1 MDRRRRDVDHRYQF
15 TRKPGR
21 DFYVAHPAKGW
32 ISVMYTIASS
42 TAIIIPFNNNNPQ
55 PADPPKAVPPSD
67 TLRPYQTDVIAKI
80 EHAIAA
86 GDRRIILVAPTGSGK
101 TIIAAEIAK
110 RAVEQHHYVLFLAH
124 RREIIQQTR
133 DKLIA
138 NGLSPGIVQ
147 AGLEKEL
154 RLQANVQVCAIQT
167 LWARAMRSKTMPL
180 PPGTVLIIDE
190 AHHSRAHTYQKI
202 IAEYPDAVLYGL
214 TATPCRGDGRGLGN
228 VFDTMIECPQ
238 VAALITGGYL
248 VKSKVYA
255 PIPEDIAKG
264 VKTQSGD
271 YIVSQLAGRMNT
283 DKLVGDIVT
292 HWHKYGANRA
302 TVVFGVDV
310 AHSVHIKDEFVSAG
324 VRAEHLDGSTS
335 KNERD
340 AILARLRSG
349 ETKVVSNCMVLTE
362 GFDCPDIGCII
373 LARPTKQMGLFRQM
387 IGRGLR
393 PAPGKTDL
401 VILDHSGAVYRHGLP
416 EDHVHWT
423 LDVDRRAE
431 NQTQAKR
438 KAGEEP
444 KLRECP
450 KCSVLI
456 SRPPCGS
463 CGWVPAPRARD
474 RDFLDGELG
483 LVIGGKAQS
492 PVYNESA
499 RTEFF
504 QQLRAV
510 QQMRGYKKG
519 WAAHKFKDKF
529 GTFPPWS
536 YNDLPPHR
544 PTNTVLAH
552 ATSPSPRRGGQ
563 HEQAQTAE

>member
-1 MDRRRRDVDHRYQF
+1 M
-15 TRKPGR
+15 
-21 DFYVAHPAKGW
+21 A
-32 ISVMYTIASS
+32 
-42 TAIIIPFNNNNPQ
+42 
-55 PADPPKAVPPSD
+55 D
-67 TLRPYQTDVIAKI
+67 TLRPYQTEVITEI
-80 EHAIAA
+80 ETAVEA
-86 GDRRIILVAPTGSGK
+86 GDRRIVLVAPTGSGK
-101 TIIAAEIAK
+101 TVIAAEIAR
-110 RAVEQHHYVLFLAH
+110 RAVAQHHYVLFLAH
-124 RREIIQQTR
+124 RREIITQTR

-138 NGLSPGIVQ
+138 AGLSPGIVQ

-154 RLQANVQVCAIQT
+154 RPQANVQVCSIQT
-167 LWARAMRSKTMPL
+167 LWSRGMRSKTMPL
-180 PPGTVLIIDE
+180 PPGTVLVIDE
-190 AHHSRAHTYQKI
+190 CHHARAHTYQGI
-202 IAEYPDAVLYGL
+202 IDAYPDALLYGL

-228 VFDTMIECPQ
+228 VFETMIECPQ
-238 VAALITGGYL
+238 VAELVVGGYL
-248 VKSKVYA
+248 VKSKIYA
-255 PIPEDIAKG
+255 PVAEDIAKG
-264 VKTQSGD
+264 VKTQTGD
-271 YIVSQLAGRMNT
+271 YVISQLAGRMNT

-292 HWHKYGANRA
+292 HWHKHGQNRA

-310 AHSVHIKDEFVSAG
+310 AHSVHITSEFINAG
-324 VRAEHLDGSTS
+324 VRAEHLDGKTLQGA
-335 KNERD
+335 RD

-349 ETKVVSNCMVLTE
+349 ETQVVTNCMVLTE
-362 GFDCPDIGCII
+362 GFDCPDIGCIV

-416 EDHVHWT
+416 EDHVEWT

-431 NQTQAKR
+431 NPQHAKR

-450 KCSVLI
+450 QCHVLMT
-456 SRPPCGS
+456 RPPCS
-463 CGWVPAPRARD
+463 NCGWAPAPRAGRD

-483 LVIGGKAQS
+483 LVIGGKAQA
-492 PVYNESA
+492 PIYDRA
-499 RTEFF
+499 EFF

-536 YNDLPPHR
+536 YNDLPPAT
-544 PTNTVLAH
+544 PTNTVLSWVRSRNIAY
-552 ATSPSPRRGGQ
+552 AKARRV
-563 HEQAQTAE
+563 A

>member
-1 MDRRRRDVDHRYQF
+1 
-15 TRKPGR
+15 
-21 DFYVAHPAKGW
+21 
-32 ISVMYTIASS
+32 
-42 TAIIIPFNNNNPQ
+42 
-55 PADPPKAVPPSD
+55 VPSE
-67 TLRPYQTDVIAKI
+67 RPYQTDVIAEI
-80 EHAIAA
+80 EKAVAA
-86 GDRRIILVAPTGSGK
+86 GQRRIILVAPTGSGK
-101 TIIAAEIAK
+101 TIIAAEIAA

-138 NGLSPGIVQ
+138 AGLEPGIVQ

-154 RLQANVQVCAIQT
+154 RPQANVQVCAIQT
-167 LWARAMRSKTMPL
+167 LWARAMRSKTIPL

-228 VFDTMIECPQ
+228 VFERMIECPQ

-255 PIPEDIAKG
+255 PVPEDIAKG

-310 AHSVHIKDEFVSAG
+310 AHSVHIRNEFVSAG

-340 AILARLRSG
+340 AILARLRSE
-349 ETKVVSNCMVLTE
+349 ETKVVTNCQVLVE

-373 LARPTKQMGLFRQM
+373 LARPTKQMGLYRQM

-393 PAPGKTDL
+393 PAEGKADV

-416 EDHVHWT
+416 EDHVVWT

-431 NQTQAKR
+431 NPTQAKR

-444 KLRECP
+444 KLRDCP
-450 KCSVLI
+450 KCSVLMT
-456 SRPPCGS
+456 RPPCPS
-463 CGWVPAPRARD
+463 CGWVPAPRRGQD
-474 RDFLDGELG
+474 RDFADGELG
-483 LVIGGKAQS
+483 LVIGGKAQA
-492 PVYNESA
+492 PVYDESA
-499 RTEFF
+499 RVGFF

-519 WAAHKFKDKF
+519 WASHKFKDKF
-529 GTFPPWS
+529 GTFPPWA
-536 YNDLPPHR
+536 YNDLPSIT
-544 PTNTVLAH
+544 PTNAVLSWVRSRSIAY
-552 ATSPSPRRGGQ
+552 AKARR
-563 HEQAQTAE
+563 AA

>member
-1 MDRRRRDVDHRYQF
+1 
-15 TRKPGR
+15 
-21 DFYVAHPAKGW
+21 
-32 ISVMYTIASS
+32 MYTIASS
-42 TAIIIPFNNNNPQ
+42 SATIIAFNNPQ
-55 PADPPKAVPPSD
+55 PTDPPKAAPPSD
-67 TLRPYQTDVIAKI
+67 ILRPYQTDVIAAI
-80 EHAIAA
+80 EKAIAA

-110 RAVEQHHYVLFLAH
+110 RAVAQHHYVLFLAH
-124 RREIIQQTR
+124 RREIITQTR
-133 DKLIA
+133 DKLITA
-138 NGLSPGIVQ
+138 GLSPGIVQ

-154 RLQANVQVCAIQT
+154 RPQANVQVCAIQT
-167 LWARAMRSKTMPL
+167 LWARAMRSKSMAL
-180 PPGTVLIIDE
+180 PPGTVLILDE
-190 AHHSRAHTYQKI
+190 AHHSCARTYQKI

-228 VFDTMIECPQ
+228 VFERMIECPQ
-238 VAALITGGYL
+238 VAALIEQGYL
-248 VKSKVYA
+248 VKSRVYA
-255 PIPEDIAKG
+255 PVPADIAKG

-292 HWHKYGANRA
+292 HWHKYGENRA

-310 AHSVHIKDEFVSAG
+310 AHSVHIRNEFGNAG
-324 VRAEHLDGSTS
+324 VRAEHLDGSTP
-335 KNERD
+335 KGERE

-362 GFDCPDIGCII
+362 GFDCPDIGCIV

-416 EDHVHWT
+416 EDHVVWT

-431 NQTQAKR
+431 NPAQAKR
-438 KAGEEP
+438 KAGEAP

-450 KCSVLI
+450 QCHVLI
-456 SRPPCGS
+456 TKLPCGS
-463 CGWVPAPRARD
+463 CGWMPAPRAGRD
-474 RDFLDGELG
+474 RDFRDGELG
-483 LVIGGKAQS
+483 LVIGGKAQA
-492 PVYNESA
+492 PIYDRA
-499 RTEFF
+499 EFF

-536 YNDLPPHR
+536 YNDLPPIA
-544 PTNTVLAH
+544 PTNTVLSWVRSRNIAY
-552 ATSPSPRRGGQ
+552 AKTRRV
-563 HEQAQTAE
+563 A